1 MRLPDLRASW
11 AGLTA
16 RGTSFLT
23 AGVVAF
29 GCALLLGQSD
39 LVRVAGLLALL
50 PLVVLLVMSSQRLH
64 LTVSRATDP
73 TRGSVGEEVEVRVE
87 VANQA
92 PRRTPVLLFEDRLPD
107 GLDAV
112 TRVVLPPLRPGE
124 SARVQY
130 RLRAARR
137 GRFPVGPARLVGV
150 EPFGMVERT
159 WEATS
164 RDELLVRPRTHRL
177 ATVLPVRRNGRG
189 GDSDLGGAGIVGDP
203 DLNVR
208 EYRDGDD
215 LRRVHWPTTARRG
228 ELMVR
233 PDQHPQDHNA
243 VVVVD
248 SRLDGQRGHDEASS
262 LEVLVSAAASVVLHA
277 AELGQRVVLL
287 GDGQEPA
294 PGSHDTAHRD
304 DADDDP
310 VEDALD
316 RLAVLRPTG
325 PDSLASAVEHL
336 PRFNPSMVVALLGEV
351 GPEDVEGLAG
361 SAREAT
367 RAALVCVSTTWE
379 QLSSARRTVLQDRHD
394 AAVARLLDSGWRVA
408 QLRAGQTPAQA
419 WENLERAGV
428 VQA

>member
-1 MRLPDLRASW
+1 MGLPDLRASW
-11 AGLTA
+11 AGLTS

-23 AGVVAF
+23 AGVVALV
-29 GCALLLGQSD
+29 CALLLGQSD

-50 PLVVLLVMSSQRLH
+50 PLVVLVLMSSQRLH
-64 LTVSRATDP
+64 LAVRRSTEP

-92 PRRTPVLLFEDRLPD
+92 SGRTPVLLFEDQLPD
-107 GLDAV
+107 GLEAV

-124 SARVQY
+124 SARVSY
-130 RLRAARR
+130 RLLATRR
-137 GRFPVGPARLVGV
+137 GRFAVGPARLVGV

-159 WEATS
+159 WEAAS
-164 RDELLVRPRTHRL
+164 RDELLVRPSTQRL
-177 ATVLPVRRNGRG
+177 AAVLPVRRNGRG

-248 SRLDGQRGHDEASS
+248 SRLDGQRGRDDSSS
-262 LEVLVSAAASVVLHA
+262 LEVLVRAAASVVLHA

-287 GDGQEPA
+287 GDGQDPA
-294 PGSHDTAHRD
+294 PGSHDSAHRD
-304 DADDDP
+304 EADVDP

-325 PDSLASAVEHL
+325 PDTLDLAVEHL
-336 PRFNPSMVVALLGEV
+336 PRYNPSMVVALLGEV
-351 GPEDVEGLAG
+351 GPEDVEVLAG
-361 SAREAT
+361 SARDAA
-367 RAALVCVSTTWE
+367 RAALVCESTTWE
-379 QLSSARRTVLQDRHD
+379 HLSAPRRAVLQDRHH
-394 AAVARLLDSGWRVA
+394 AAVARLLDAGWRVA
-408 QLRAGQTPAQA
+408 ELRAGASPAQA
-419 WENLERAGV
+419 WETLDRAGV
-428 VQA
+428 RT